1 MKGATDMANL
11 FTKEQQEILRANPYT
26 LSVSERQIR
35 FTAEF
40 KRRLLSEISKS
51 GVTYKQAF
59 RNLGYDPELLGKS
72 RMLSTVSN
80 TRAQVSSPQGLRD
93 PGFSSKRLAKEDL
106 SRKRTETAIK
116 ELQKEL
122 LRTQQELSFVKKILQ
137 LPPEDDGT
145 P

>member
-1 MKGATDMANL
+1 MANL

-35 FTAEF
+35 FTAEI
-40 KRRLLSEISKS
+40 KRRLLSEIAKS

-59 RNLGYDPELLGKS
+59 PNLGYDPELLGKS

-80 TRAQVSSPQGLRD
+80 TRAQVSSPQGLHD